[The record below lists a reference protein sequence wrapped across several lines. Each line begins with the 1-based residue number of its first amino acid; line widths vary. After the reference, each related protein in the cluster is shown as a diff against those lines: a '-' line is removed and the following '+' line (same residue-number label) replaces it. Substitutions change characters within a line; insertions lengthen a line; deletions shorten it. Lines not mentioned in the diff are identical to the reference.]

1 MSMKS
6 VARPKLVGF
15 FSARGQMDL
24 WFTERSEELVVRE
37 SGAEWRTTDRPKK
50 EGKCRFPKEWSAT
63 IPLREEGKDCE
74 NAKLLTTRVIWFA
87 PLRSR
92 RKEKNLKSLYN
103 FRYTVEINYVSNLL
117 NYIDLVYSILD
128 APRRSYHTQPVNNL
142 SKIVFIIKLFN
153 SG

>member
-63 IPLREEGKDCE
+63 IPLRGEGKDCE

-87 PLRSR
+87 PLRIR

-103 FRYTVEINYVSNLL
+103 FRYTVEINWPVIVREQLTELY
-117 NYIDLVYSILD
+117 
-128 APRRSYHTQPVNNL
+128 RSR
-142 SKIVFIIKLFN
+142 LFN
-153 SG
+153 PRCSQKKLPYSASE